1 MRTLKKLLRVNVTST
16 LKDGSL
22 DVEAAAQRLSRG
34 STQYNVNPAAF
45 ALGVIGALVSALF
58 ALNAALRHGPETA
71 PAAPSPAPTETWI
84 DVSGVE

>member
-1 MRTLKKLLRVNVTST
+1 MRTLKKLLRVNVTNT

-34 STQYNVNPAAF
+34 SAQYNVNPAAF

-58 ALNAALRHGPETA
+58 ALNAALRHGEQTA
-71 PAAPSPAPTETWI
+71 PAASTSTPAETWI